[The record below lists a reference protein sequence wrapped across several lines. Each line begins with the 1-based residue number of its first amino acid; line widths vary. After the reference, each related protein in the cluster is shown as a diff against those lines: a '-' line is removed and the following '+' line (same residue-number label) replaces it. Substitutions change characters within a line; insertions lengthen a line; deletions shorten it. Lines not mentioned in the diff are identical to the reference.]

1 MSDSETLVI
10 NGWKIYAHP
19 FFLDQ
24 LEELI
29 QAVEQLK
36 AKDPK
41 GYQKKNATKRL
52 YAINKLAFEN
62 IPQNPTLD
70 KYRQGDTLGDEY
82 KHWFRD
88 KFYQQYRL
96 FFRYHKEAQI
106 IIYAWVNDQKT
117 LRAYGS
123 KTDAY
128 KVFAGMLDDG
138 NPPDDWN
145 ELLQAVQKE
154 QARLDEIV
162 KQKP

>member
-1 MSDSETLVI
+1 MSDSKILVI
-10 NGWKIYAHP
+10 NGWTIYAHP
-19 FFLDQ
+19 FFLNQVED
-24 LEELI
+24 LI
-29 QAVEQLK
+29 RTVERLK
-36 AKDPK
+36 MKDPK
-41 GYQKKNATKRL
+41 GYKKKNTTKRL

-96 FFRYHKEAQI
+96 FFRYHKEAKI
-106 IIYAWVNDQKT
+106 IIYTWVNDWKT

-128 KVFAGMLDDG
+128 KVFSGMLDDG
-138 NPPDDWN
+138 NPPDDWDK
-145 ELLQAVQKE
+145 LLKAAQKE
-154 QARLDEIV
+154 QARLDEMV
-162 KQKP
+162 KRKP

>member
-1 MSDSETLVI
+1 MPNSETLVI
-10 NGWKIYAHP
+10 NGWIIYAHP

-24 LEELI
+24 IEDLI
-29 QAVEQLK
+29 WTVEQLK
-36 AKDPK
+36 AKDPT
-41 GYQKKNATKRL
+41 GYKRKNTTKRL

-82 KHWFRD
+82 KHWFRG

-117 LRAYGS
+117 LRAYS
-123 KTDAY
+123 NRTDAY
-128 KVFAGMLDDG
+128 KVFTDMLDNG
-138 NPPDDWN
+138 NPPDDWS
-145 ELLQAVQKE
+145 ELLKTAQKE
-154 QARLDEIV
+154 QARLAGC
-162 KQKP
+162 

>member
-1 MSDSETLVI
+1 MLVI
-10 NGWKIYAHP
+10 NGWTIYAHP

-29 QAVEQLK
+29 QKVESLK

-41 GYQKKNATKRL
+41 GYKKKNATKRL
-52 YAINKLAFEN
+52 AAINKLAFEN
-62 IPQNPTLD
+62 IPQDPTMD
-70 KYRQGDTLGDEY
+70 KYRQGDTLGGEY

-96 FFRYHKEAQI
+96 FFRYHKEAKI
-106 IIYAWVNDQKT
+106 IIYAWVNDDKT
-117 LRAYGS
+117 LRAYDS

-138 NPPDDWN
+138 NPPDDWD
-145 ELLQAVQKE
+145 ELLKAAKKE
-154 QARLDEIV
+154 QARLDKAIKKEG
-162 KQKP
+162 